1 MSKLYEQAIADSKK
15 LKEVLRQEVETDVL
29 KKYKPYIE
37 KMVEQEIEGF
47 LFEQDEPEGLDL
59 NTPADPTSTD
69 STQAIEQPQQTAQ
82 AEKPTTEPV
91 DTSFSAPITPVGGNA
106 TMPIPDADGKVIV
119 SFESLFS
126 SPTGLPQ
133 PTETPVA
140 APESVPAPAPETVSP
155 ETPAAAPEPS
165 AEAPQ
170 PEQSEQSQENETSPE
185 APAPAEKFNP
195 EKLQEARD
203 KIGTLENEYAN
214 MFMSKKIG
222 LKEVSEFSYKL
233 LETYSDLENMKDLKE
248 IRESAFDVLSLK
260 MENLYKLIQN
270 SEKLYDSYHRTQKI
284 TEGNHIMKVHP
295 KTRSFLNGLLES
307 LETGFGDDGTVE
319 KVSEPLDALDK
330 VADKAGKAAASAS
343 KPKLVDPE
351 RGKQAPF
358 KHKAKEDESLLKE
371 DATEEVDSDESES
384 SLDEEIAA
392 LEKEMDEMLGSGESS
407 VMESKKVSKKEDKK
421 EDKKAKKAEAFK
433 KIKKLKEQ
441 LAAAQKEMDECGGME
456 GSSGQ
461 TTITITTDGKVDG
474 AGSDVGS
481 KVDLVDADGDEDDM
495 TLSSDGEDLNEED
508 MFEIV
513 MDEDESMDE
522 EWDMDETK
530 SPEEMPSSLQE
541 SKQMKSLKEYA
552 KELETVAARSLYI
565 NRVFANYDGLSK
577 KQKELVVEYIDR
589 AKNPEDAK
597 RIYGRIKK
605 QLSEA
610 KAEAAKKTEKKADS
624 LNESVS
630 RKPANTGNAADKIVI
645 GSADRFRELV
655 NNKKNG

>member
-59 NTPADPTSTD
+59 NAPTDPTSTD

-82 AEKPTTEPV
+82 VEKPTAEPV

-170 PEQSEQSQENETSPE
+170 PEQSEQPQENETSPE

-330 VADKAGKAAASAS
+330 VADKAGKAAAAAS

-421 EDKKAKKAEAFK
+421 AKKAEVFK
-433 KIKKLKEQ
+433 KVKKLKEQ

-474 AGSDVGS
+474 ADSDVGS

-565 NRVFANYDGLSK
+565 NKVFANYDGLSK

-610 KAEAAKKTEKKADS
+610 KAEAATKTEKKAGS

-630 RKPANTGNAADKIVI
+630 RKPVNTGNAADKIVI

>member
-47 LFEQDEPEGLDL
+47 LFEQDEPESLDL
-59 NTPADPTSTD
+59 GASQEQPPTD
-69 STQAIEQPQQTAQ
+69 S
-82 AEKPTTEPV
+82 AEKSEIPAEKSAEPV

-126 SPTGLPQ
+126 SPSGLPQ
-133 PTETPVA
+133 PTQTPVQ
-140 APESVPAPAPETVSP
+140 APESTPPLETPEVGSAEIPPAQPEEKVGVTPVEQPAPTETVPET
-155 ETPAAAPEPS
+155 
-165 AEAPQ
+165 Q
-170 PEQSEQSQENETSPE
+170 
-185 APAPAEKFNP
+185 PAEKFNP

-203 KIGTLENEYAN
+203 KIGVLENEYAN
-214 MFMSKKIG
+214 MFISKKIG
-222 LKEVSEFSYKL
+222 LKEVSDFSYKL
-233 LETYSDLENMKDLKE
+233 LETYSELENMKDLKE
-248 IRESAFDVLSLK
+248 IRETSFDVLSLK

-270 SEKLYDSYHRTQKI
+270 SEKLYNSYHRTQKI

-330 VADKAGKAAASAS
+330 AADKAGKGAAAAS
-343 KPKLVDPE
+343 KPKLEDPE

-371 DATEEVDSDESES
+371 DATEEVESSDSDS

-392 LEKEMDEMLGSGESS
+392 LEKEMDEMLGAGESS
-407 VMESKKVSKKEDKK
+407 VMESKKVSKKDDKAA
-421 EDKKAKKAEAFK
+421 KKAKKVEAFK
-433 KIKKLKEQ
+433 KVKKLKEQ

-474 AGSDVGS
+474 ADSDMGS
-481 KVDLVDADGDEDDM
+481 KVDLVDSDGDEDDM
-495 TLSSDGEDLNEED
+495 TLSSGDEDLNEED

-522 EWDMDETK
+522 DWDMDETK
-530 SPEEMPSSLQE
+530 TPEETPSSLQE
-541 SKQMKSLKEYA
+541 SKQVKSLKEYA

-610 KAEAAKKTEKKADS
+610 KAEAAKKTEKKTDS

-630 RKPANTGNAADKIVI
+630 RKPVKPGTAADKIVI

-655 NNKKNG
+655 ANKKNG